1 MYVLFMLLFRDVVI
15 QNLGYFPTELL
26 YILILRSRSHSHI
39 IEMTL
44 VTGKLFGNIYHP
56 IAVLLFY

>member
-15 QNLGYFPTELL
+15 QNLDHFPIELL
-26 YILILRSRSHSHI
+26 YILILRYRSHSHI

-44 VTGKLFGNIYHP
+44 VTGKLFGNIYNP
-56 IAVLLFY
+56 IAAL